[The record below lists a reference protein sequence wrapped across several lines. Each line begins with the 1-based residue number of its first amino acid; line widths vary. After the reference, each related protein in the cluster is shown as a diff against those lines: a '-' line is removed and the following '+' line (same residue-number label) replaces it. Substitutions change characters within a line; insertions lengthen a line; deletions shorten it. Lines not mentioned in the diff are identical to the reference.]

1 MNAEELEARVKSLDG
16 RLKMIE
22 DVEEIESLQRKYA
35 YYLDYGMWEE
45 FAGLFSDNAESIEI
59 AGFGVYL
66 GKAGIERVC
75 KFMGANR
82 VPRVDSSRGELDA
95 MVVPRTLFHAMTIG
109 QAVVHIAPGGNIAYG
124 RWSLLELASRPMD
137 GTWRQY
143 WGGGP
148 YENEYIKEGGR
159 WRFKKL
165 YFHLAFKT
173 PYHENG
179 WDGTQL
185 IFDSRHPTIKP
196 DRPSTN
202 YHPYPEFATVPFH
215 FRRPV
220 AGQ

>member
-1 MNAEELEARVKSLDG
+1 MIVEELEARVRSLDD
-16 RLKMIE
+16 RLKTIE
-22 DVEEIESLQRKYA
+22 DVAEIENLQRIYA
-35 YYLDYGMWEE
+35 YYLDYGMWEK
-45 FAGLFSDNAESIEI
+45 FADLFSDNAESIEI

-82 VPRVDSSRGELDA
+82 VPTRGELHG
-95 MVVPRTLFHAMTIG
+95 MVVPGTLFHAMTLG
-109 QAVVHIAPGGNIAYG
+109 QAVINVDPGGKTAHG

-148 YENEYIKEGGR
+148 YENEYIKEGDR

-173 PYHENG
+173 PYHEDD
-179 WDGTQL
+179 WDKRQL
-185 IFDSRHPTIKP
+185 IFNGQHPTFKP
-196 DRPSTN
+196 DRLSTN
-202 YHPYPEFATVPFH
+202 YHPYPEFASVPFH
-215 FRRPV
+215 YKQPLT
-220 AGQ
+220 GE